1 MEKAEQRSLSAK
13 QVLFLFLF
21 SFSLQKMRAIE
32 RYNTSSTVIVI
43 ATLLNLFFF
52 PNTMCVCTHVY
63 IRRCDVPQQKINANS
78 QQRKSNTNKN
88 RILRKKKQRK
98 SPHKSSSL
106 SIRLEKRKKRKAN
119 TIFFFLSLLLRF
131 LVISRHRARA
141 SVFREGA
148 CTQLVHFR

>member
-88 RILRKKKQRK
+88 RILRKKNNEKA
-98 SPHKSSSL
+98 PINLAASL
-106 SIRLEKRKKRKAN
+106 SDWRRGKKEKP
-119 TIFFFLSLLLRF
+119 TLSFFFLSLLLRF